1 MDVPQPSVDLDA
13 FFQTLRSASQRAL
26 LLDHDAVLALF
37 HAAHRQA
44 ALDPDLRA
52 VLNAILQDGQ
62 TWLVIISGQAVSRL
76 LPLLELERRPEVWGA
91 RGWER
96 LHPDGRCTI
105 APLGRLQAQGLAEAR
120 TWLEERNV
128 LYAYEDQPAS
138 IAVHW
143 RGLTPMAVDASRAEL
158 VQQWS
163 PLAQKTG
170 LIIRTL
176 DNGIE
181 LCAPGREGVA
191 VQNVR
196 VERGAETAIAY
207 LGDDMTDDA
216 FRAVKSHGLGVLLR
230 ADPRPSAADLRL
242 RTSAELMAFL
252 GRWHEANIT
261 T

>member
-13 FFQTLRSASQRAL
+13 FFQTLRSAPQRAL

-37 HAAHRQA
+37 HAAHGQA
-44 ALDPDLRA
+44 TPDPELRA
-52 VLNAILQDGQ
+52 LLNAILQDGH
-62 TWLVIISGQAVSRL
+62 TWLVIISRQMVGRL
-76 LPLLELERRPEVWGA
+76 LPLLGLERHPEVWGG

-105 APLGRLQAQGLAEAR
+105 APLTRLHAQGLAEAR
-120 TWLEERNV
+120 GWLEERNV
-128 LYAYEDQPAS
+128 LYMYEDQPAS

-143 RGLTPMAVDASRAEL
+143 RGLTPMVVDASRAEL

-170 LIIRTL
+170 LILRTL
-176 DNGIE
+176 DGGGE

-191 VQNVR
+191 VQTVR
-196 VERGAETAIAY
+196 AELGAEVVIAY

-216 FRAVKSHGLGVLLR
+216 FHAVKPPGLSVLLR
-230 ADPRPSAADLRL
+230 ADPRPSAADLWL
-242 RTSAELMAFL
+242 RTPTELLAFL
-252 GRWHEANIT
+252 AHWHQASRG
-261 T
+261 